1 MISNRG
7 PSRSANPERLAFCV
21 LFALIGAGLTMFGLY
36 QAGHAVGLLGEP
48 GTLTVASCARVGQ
61 PKPEIRCTGTFGSDD
76 GRSTDPAAR
85 FTVNP
90 SLASG
95 QTTRL
100 DRVDTGSYVRISPA
114 RTEEYAALTLFGM
127 ALFVFA
133 GAGFASRANSTGR
146 PELRAGL
153 VGRVGAPT
161 RSGGDRPAAGCGA
174 QRSHRF
180 PEPPLMSAVDAE
192 NPRV

>member
-1 MISNRG
+1 MAPVISNLG
-7 PSRSANPERLAFCV
+7 PSRSANPAQRLVFSV
-21 LFALIGAGLTMFGLY
+21 LFALTGAGLSVFGLY

-48 GTLTVASCARVGQ
+48 GTFTVASCARVGQ
-61 PKPEIRCTGTFGSDD
+61 PKPEIWCSGTFRSDD
-76 GRSTDPAAR
+76 GRSTDPAAH

-95 QTTRL
+95 ETARL
-100 DRVDTGSYVRISPA
+100 DRVHAGSYVRISPA
-114 RTEEYAALTLFGM
+114 RSEGYAALTLFGI

-153 VGRVGAPT
+153 VDRVGPRLGQAGVILLLGAALCAVIAFLST
-161 RSGGDRPAAGCGA
+161 LLGG
-174 QRSHRF
+174 
-180 PEPPLMSAVDAE
+180 
-192 NPRV
+192 

>member
-1 MISNRG
+1 MAPVISNRG
-7 PSRSANPERLAFCV
+7 PSRSANPAQRLAFSV
-21 LFALIGAGLTMFGLY
+21 LFALIGTGLITFGLY

-61 PKPEIRCTGTFGSDD
+61 PKPEIWCTGTFRSDD

-95 QTTRL
+95 QITRL
-100 DRVDTGSYVRISPA
+100 DRVDADSYRRISPA
-114 RTEEYAALTLFGM
+114 RTERYAALTQFGM

-133 GAGFASRANSTGR
+133 GPDSPPGRTPLADPDCAS
-146 PELRAGL
+146 
-153 VGRVGAPT
+153 
-161 RSGGDRPAAGCGA
+161 AA
-174 QRSHRF
+174 
-180 PEPPLMSAVDAE
+180 
-192 NPRV
+192 

>member
-1 MISNRG
+1 MAPVISNRG
-7 PSRSANPERLAFCV
+7 PSRSANPAQRLAFSV
-21 LFALIGAGLTMFGLY
+21 LFALIGAGLTAFGLY

-61 PKPEIRCTGTFGSDD
+61 PKPEIRCTGSFRSDD

-100 DRVDTGSYVRISPA
+100 DRVDAGSYVRISPA
-114 RTEEYAALTLFGM
+114 GTEEYAALTLFGM

-133 GAGFASRANSTGR
+133 GSGFASRANSTGR
-146 PELRAGL
+146 PELSAGP
-153 VGRVGAPT
+153 VGRVGLRLGQA
-161 RSGGDRPAAGCGA
+161 GIVLLLGAALC
-174 QRSHRF
+174 
-180 PEPPLMSAVDAE
+180 AVIAFLS
-192 NPRV
+192 PH

>member
-1 MISNRG
+1 MAPVISNRG
-7 PSRSANPERLAFCV
+7 PSRSANPAQPLAFSV
-21 LFALIGAGLTMFGLY
+21 LFALIGAGVITFGLY

-48 GTLTVASCARVGQ
+48 GTLTVASCTRVGE
-61 PKPEIRCTGTFGSDD
+61 PKPENWCTGTFRSAD

-90 SLASG
+90 PLASG
-95 QTTRL
+95 QMTRL
-100 DRVDTGSYVRISPA
+100 DRVDAGSYAGISPT
-114 RTEEYAALTLFGM
+114 RTEGYAALTLFGM

-153 VGRVGAPT
+153 VGRAGLRLGQAGIILLLGVALCVIIAFLSPLL
-161 RSGGDRPAAGCGA
+161 GG
-174 QRSHRF
+174 
-180 PEPPLMSAVDAE
+180 
-192 NPRV
+192 

>member
-1 MISNRG
+1 MAPVISNRG
-7 PSRSANPERLAFCV
+7 PSRSANPAQRLAFYV
-21 LFALIGAGLTMFGLY
+21 LFALIGAGLTTFGLY

-48 GTLTVASCARVGQ
+48 GTLTVASCARGGQ
-61 PKPEIRCTGTFGSDD
+61 PKPEIRCTGTFRSDD
-76 GRSTDPAAR
+76 GRSTDPAAH

-100 DRVDTGSYVRISPA
+100 DRVATGSYVRISPA
-114 RTEEYAALTLFGM
+114 RTEEYAASTLFGM

-153 VGRVGAPT
+153 VGRVGLRLGQA
-161 RSGGDRPAAGCGA
+161 GIVLLLGAALC
-174 QRSHRF
+174 
-180 PEPPLMSAVDAE
+180 AVIAFLS
-192 NPRV
+192 PH